1 MTPDS
6 WFSSN
11 RITVTV
17 NLMLQKSKLEQR
29 ISQQNF
35 TSLFHWFFSFTFDTS
50 TTHLLITFTFCWI
63 TFLFYCSLIT
73 FAYLF
78 SPVFL
83 FSPVAFYT
91 IYTRCTLWEKGKF
104 DPQNSKKKIKSGVMW
119 TAPYTSNRY
128 PKWKFQSDCILFY
141 LHIID
146 LLWKIE
152 PTKMIKI
159 KQ

>member
-1 MTPDS
+1 MAMTPDS

-104 DPQNSKKKIKSGVMW
+104 DPQNSKKKKSNLESCERPLTLLIG
-119 TAPYTSNRY
+119 T
-128 PKWKFQSDCILFY
+128 QSENFKAIASYFIYISSICFG
-141 LHIID
+141 
-146 LLWKIE
+146 K
-152 PTKMIKI
+152 
-159 KQ
+159 